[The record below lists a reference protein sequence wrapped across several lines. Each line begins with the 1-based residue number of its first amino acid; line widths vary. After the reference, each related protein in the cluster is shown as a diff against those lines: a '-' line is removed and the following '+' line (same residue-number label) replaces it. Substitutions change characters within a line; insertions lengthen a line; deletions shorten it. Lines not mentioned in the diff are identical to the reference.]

1 MEPAGVSSGSGGPPS
16 EPVLASLPLD
26 TALAL
31 PLDAEARRLLWIAF
45 LQHTPAGDAR
55 RAPMLSALASAC
67 LEATERSLAAEAW
80 PVALERC
87 HETRE
92 VVEQLARLVPERA
105 ASFWTGYGELV
116 QAVIAGIHGLISPAG
131 EDAAPAAE
139 RADWAWQLHA
149 LATDLKQRPFEPA
162 AWMEVVEKPLVR
174 EGGLLWKRLV
184 GERPEAGLRCLV
196 LFTRLVELLDPC
208 PNWLLKA
215 IQETLAQE
223 LDRLE
228 ALAEALAE
236 VPAEEIGCLEGLLPR
251 LSGRLSGP
259 RAEALEPLGE
269 RLQALAE
276 RVREAAPTP
285 EPAAGVPLSAVEVMA
300 PDLGDWLGAS
310 LQLELA
316 YLPGATSLVRRG
328 GQLAVN
334 LEPLIEA
341 NGDPDALETAFAN
354 LLGPLHEL
362 AGETP
367 LQLLEPES
375 SLYGSLLRL
384 WRAGEQVPR
393 AHFPALAEAPALWH
407 RLVGPSLVRAERLA
421 SSLPVLRLADQPLVV
436 QLDPVEL
443 AALQVGLLEPEAVE
457 PALARLRRE
466 HHNTAFWSAE
476 ESTHEFGPVDPLTSL
491 RRLHAEAGFYASS
504 HAPLESFQ
512 CWNQRA
518 LGGLMAAALWCDSPH
533 TLGLFLPV
541 AQSLAVGGG
550 RPPQLQRPPDGLEAY
565 SLMGGRE
572 VLYVGPHAEQVAE
585 QHRSGRCFE
594 LFNDLAI
601 EAFGL
606 RVLTPPRSR
615 HPHRPGLGFE
625 QSLEGL
631 LQEVE
636 QLYRQ
641 RPFELLLADCGAY
654 RLPLLWAARQ
664 RFGVRGLSSGLP
676 LARLFGVQTA
686 GASPWRESHQRAD
699 RWLQAS

>member
-1 MEPAGVSSGSGGPPS
+1 MSSGSGSPPP
-16 EPVLASLPLD
+16 EPVLVSLPLD

-55 RAPMLSALASAC
+55 RPPLLSALASAC
-67 LEATERSLAAEAW
+67 LEGCERSLAAAAW

-87 HETRE
+87 RETRE
-92 VVEQLARLVPERA
+92 VVEQLARIVPERA
-105 ASFWTGYGELV
+105 PSFWTGYGELV
-116 QAVIAGIHGLISPAG
+116 QAVVAAIHPQISPSG
-131 EDAAPAAE
+131 EDAAPVEDRAA
-139 RADWAWQLHA
+139 WAWQLHE
-149 LATDLKQRPFEPA
+149 LATDLKERPFEPA
-162 AWMEVVEKPLVR
+162 AWMAVVELHLVR
-174 EGGLLWKRLV
+174 EGGQLWK
-184 GERPEAGLRCLV
+184 GQMGQRPEAGARCLV
-196 LFTRLVELLDPC
+196 LFTRLIELLDPC
-208 PNWLLKA
+208 PGWVLKA
-215 IQETLAQE
+215 VMETLALE
-223 LDRLE
+223 LDRL
-228 ALAEALAE
+228 EALAE
-236 VPAEEIGCLEGLLPR
+236 VPAEEIRCLEGLLSR
-251 LSGRLSGP
+251 LATRLSGP
-259 RAEALEPLGE
+259 RAEALEPPRQ
-269 RLQALAE
+269 RLAALAD
-276 RVREAAPTP
+276 RVREAAPEP
-285 EPAAGVPLSAVEVMA
+285 EPASAVPLSAVEVMA
-300 PDLGDWLGAS
+300 PDLGDWLGTS

-316 YLPGATSLVRRG
+316 YLPGATTLVRRG
-328 GQLAVN
+328 GTLAVN

-341 NGDPDALETAFAN
+341 SADPEALEEAFAN

-362 AGETP
+362 AGDTP
-367 LQLLEPES
+367 LQLREPES
-375 SLYGSLLRL
+375 SLYGSLQRL
-384 WRAGEQVPR
+384 WREGEQVPR
-393 AHFPALAEAPALWH
+393 RHFAALAEAPALWH
-407 RLVGPSLVRAERLA
+407 RLVGPSLVRAERLG
-421 SSLPVLRLADQPLVV
+421 STLPALRLADQALVV

-466 HHNTAFWSAE
+466 HHNTVFWAGAE
-476 ESTHEFGPVDPLTSL
+476 AGDGTSPVDPLTSL

-512 CWNQRA
+512 CWNQRS

-533 TLGLFLPV
+533 SLGLFLPV
-541 AQSLAVGGG
+541 AQSLAVRGG
-550 RPPQLQRPPDGLEAY
+550 RPPQLHRPPEGLEAY

-594 LFNDLAI
+594 LFDDLAI

-686 GASPWRESHQRAD
+686 AAAPWRESHQRAD
-699 RWLQAS
+699 RWLRAR